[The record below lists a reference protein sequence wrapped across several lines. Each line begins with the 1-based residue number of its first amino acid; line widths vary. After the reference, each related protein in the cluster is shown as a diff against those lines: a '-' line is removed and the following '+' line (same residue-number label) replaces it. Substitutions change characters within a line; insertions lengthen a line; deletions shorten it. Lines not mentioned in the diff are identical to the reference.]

1 MTLDS
6 APLAIGDPA
15 PDFTLPDATG
25 QTISLSQFRGQ
36 RVVLYFYPRD
46 NTPGCT
52 KEACSFRDA
61 YSIYQD
67 KGMVILGVS
76 TDGPRSHAKFI
87 DKHTLPF
94 PLLADE
100 DAAVATAYGVY
111 GPKKFMGKTYNG
123 ITRSTFV
130 IGASGLIEQVY
141 GTGVSSSTGKALKVK
156 VDTHAQDVLAGLGFT
171 PES

>member
-1 MTLDS
+1 MTLDI

-25 QTISLSQFRGQ
+25 QTVSLSQFRGK

-61 YSIYQD
+61 YPVYQD

-87 DKHTLPF
+87 DKYTLPF

-100 DAAVATAYGVY
+100 DAAVSSAYGVY

-130 IGASGLIEQVY
+130 IDASGLIEQIY
-141 GTGVSSSTGKALKVK
+141 GTGAVSATGKPLKIK
-156 VDTHAQDVLAGLGFT
+156 VDTHAQDVLAGLGLAAG
-171 PES
+171 S

>member
-6 APLAIGDPA
+6 ALLAIGDPA

-46 NTPGCT
+46 NTPGCA

-67 KGMVILGVS
+67 KGLVILGVS
-76 TDGPRSHAKFI
+76 TDRPRSHAKFI
-87 DKHTLPF
+87 DKYTLPF

-130 IGASGLIEQVY
+130 IDANGLIEQVY
-141 GTGVSSSTGKALKVK
+141 GTGAASATGKPLKIK
-156 VDTHAQDVLAGLGFT
+156 VDTHAQDVLVGLGFT